1 MEIRISDKEFKS
13 LSSKE
18 QKTLSDVYLKILNQ
32 RELNKKKYFREY
44 MQKYRLIIIQL
55 YIQKIVYN
63 ITIMTEAQKKAIYI
77 YRLKQ
82 KYIKVLKQRIKL
94 EKELNDNGV

>member
-44 MQKYRLIIIQL
+44 MQKYRLIII
-55 YIQKIVYN
+55 
-63 ITIMTEAQKKAIYI
+63 
-77 YRLKQ
+77 
-82 KYIKVLKQRIKL
+82 
-94 EKELNDNGV
+94 